1 MRIFEF
7 KTLDEA
13 TEDSVDLLRI
23 SKYVAEWLIKNKPK
37 NPVTLSDMR
46 GALPQFYSGYMINLL
61 FDQQLQFMLHKP
73 VKDTIGWYDPQYNVV
88 SLDKRLVHHKQELVS
103 VLSHEIQHALD
114 DYKSAGWALK
124 PHGGAGDSYKDYLK
138 RPQEINARF
147 AQALL
152 DIVNGE
158 MQSLQK
164 IGRVGTAQESKEVI
178 RLALSGQK
186 LGRGLFPEGQ
196 EGQRQYNRLFSRAY
210 KFYDESK
217 HLIDTMSTREERQ
230 TFGGKV
236 RTLIKKYLF

>member
-7 KTLDEA
+7 DTLDEA

-23 SKYVAEWLIKNKPK
+23 SKYVAEWLITNKPK
-37 NPVTLSDMR
+37 RPVTLSDMS

-73 VKDTIGWYDPQYNVV
+73 EKGVVGWYDPRHNVV
-88 SLDKRLVHHKQELVS
+88 SLDKRLVYYKQELIS
-103 VLSHEIQHALD
+103 VLTHEIQHALD
-114 DYKSAGWALK
+114 DYKSEGRALR
-124 PHGGAGDSYKDYLK
+124 GQSADDSYRDYLR

-158 MQSLQK
+158 MESLK
-164 IGRVGTAQESKEVI
+164 TIGRVGTAQESKEVI
-178 RLALSGQK
+178 RLALSNQK
-186 LGRGLFPEGQ
+186 LGRGLFQEGP

-217 HLIDTMSTREERQ
+217 HLIDTMSTREEKQ
-230 TFGGKV
+230 NFAGKV
-236 RTLIKKYLF
+236 KSLIKKYLL

>member
-1 MRIFEF
+1 MRIYEF

-23 SKYVAEWLIKNKPK
+23 SKYVADWLIKNKPK
-37 NPVTLSDMR
+37 NPVTLSDMP

-73 VKDTIGWYDPQYNVV
+73 EKGVVGWYDPQRNVV
-88 SLDKRLVHHKQELVS
+88 SLDRRLVHYRQELIS
-103 VLSHEIQHALD
+103 VLTHEIQHALD
-114 DYKSAGWALK
+114 DYKSQGKALR
-124 PHGGAGDSYKDYLK
+124 GQRADDTYQTYLR

-147 AQALL
+147 AQALI

-158 MQSLQK
+158 MLSLKQ

-178 RLALSGQK
+178 RIALSNQN
-186 LGRGLFPEGQ
+186 LGRGLFPKGE

-217 HLIDTMSTREERQ
+217 HLIDTMSSSEEKQ
-230 TFGGKV
+230 NFAGKV
-236 RTLIKKYLF
+236 KSLIKKYLL